1 MKNLIS
7 KLLPLINKFKGK
19 KPIVII
25 LSVVVIAAGVFAAQK
40 GYINEE
46 SLNFE
51 AIINVVSDAFA
62 SAPVDSVAVPV
73 EIIDIEIIDSALV
86 DSVAVQ

>member
-7 KLLPLINKFKGK
+7 KLLPLIGKFKGK

-25 LSVVVIAAGVFAAQK
+25 LSAVVIAAGVFATQK
-40 GYINEE
+40 GYISEE

-51 AIINVVSDAFA
+51 AIINFVSDAFA
-62 SAPVDSVAVPV
+62 TAPADSVAVPV
-73 EIIDIEIIDSALV
+73 EITDIEIV
-86 DSVAVQ
+86 DSVVIDSVTAQ